1 MFTSDIAIFL
11 LGLIAAIFGGY
22 FGAAIGGNFAF
33 TLTGFM
39 ILFSW
44 GIFAVGGSDIG
55 FNYVAF
61 GPVMGPHITFAAGV
75 AGAAYAMPAA
85 TSAVTRSKLKYTS
98 SMHIRKSVG

>member
-75 AGAAYAMPAA
+75 AGAAYAM
-85 TSAVTRSKLKYTS
+85 
-98 SMHIRKSVG
+98 

>member
-61 GPVMGPHITFAAGV
+61 GPVMGPHITFAAG
-75 AGAAYAMPAA
+75 GMPAGEIQNDSEY
-85 TSAVTRSKLKYTS
+85 TTRFTY
-98 SMHIRKSVG
+98 